1 MNLDILNDKQKEGV
15 LTTEGPVLILAGAG
29 SGKTRVLT
37 HRVAYLIEQGV
48 MPYNIMAI
56 TFTNKA
62 AREMRERI
70 DNIVGFGS
78 DGVWVATFHS
88 SCVRILRRFIERM
101 GYGSNFT
108 IYDTDDCK
116 TLMKEVC
123 KYLQIDTKQF
133 KERTFLNVISSAKN
147 ELIGPEEFTNRSVGD
162 YNATRQAMVYREY
175 QARLRQNNAL
185 DFDDLIMKTVELL
198 RLDTEVQAYY
208 NNKFQY
214 IMVDEY
220 QDTNTAQFELVRLLA
235 SGRNNLCVVGDDD
248 QSIYK
253 FRGANIYNILNFEQH
268 FPDAHVIKLEQNYR
282 STANILNAA
291 NAVIANNEARKEK
304 SLWTDEEA
312 GAPIEFKQFDSAYEE
327 ASFIATNIHSLVR
340 KKEADYKDCAVLYRT
355 NAQSRLIE
363 EKMIYENIPYKI
375 VGGVNFYSRKEI
387 KDIIAYLKTV
397 DNGSDDIAVQRII
410 NIPKRGIGATSIG
423 RVADYARD
431 CGISFYQALT
441 QAKDIPSI
449 GKAAEKI
456 AGFTSLIEKLRGIA
470 ASESIS
476 SLVEEIIDSTDYV
489 AELKAEGTDE
499 AKARIENIDELLSKA
514 VTYEKDHGADEVSL
528 SGFLE
533 EVALVADI
541 DSYDQDD
548 NYVVL
553 MTLHGAKGLEFPRVY
568 MAGMEDGL
576 FPGMSA
582 IYDGGGADSEMEEE
596 RRLCY
601 VGITRAREYLTMTAA
616 RARMI
621 RGETQFS
628 KMSRFVKEIPEELL
642 HGNMWEPKPLDDF
655 GDSPEGEYSVYQKPR
670 GGGRPHLATSYGSGA
685 YNSAGSSNN
694 TMAGSLGYAKSLGA
708 SGQGLATRAA
718 SGTKI
723 EKAPLDYVVG
733 DRVSHIKFKEGTVCN
748 IKDEGRDYEV
758 TVDFDGVGVKKMFAS
773 FAKLKKV

>member
-1 MNLDILNDKQKEGV
+1 MNLDMLNDKQREGV

-78 DGVWVATFHS
+78 DGVWVATFHA
-88 SCVRILRRFIERM
+88 SCVRILRRFGERL

-147 ELIGPEEFTNRSVGD
+147 ELIGPEEFTNRAMGD
-162 YNATRQAMVYREY
+162 YNATRQASVYREY
-175 QARLRQNNAL
+175 QARLRQNNAM

-198 RLDTEVQAYY
+198 KIDGEVQAYY

-235 SGRNNLCVVGDDD
+235 SGRENLCVVGDDD

-268 FPDAHVIKLEQNYR
+268 YPNAHVIKLEQNYR
-282 STANILNAA
+282 STGNILNAA
-291 NAVIANNEARKEK
+291 NKVIANNEGRKVK
-304 SLWTDEEA
+304 ALWTEEED
-312 GAPIEFKQFDSAYEE
+312 GDLIDFQQFDSAYEE
-327 ASFIATNIHSLVR
+327 ATYIASNITGLVR
-340 KKEADYKDCAVLYRT
+340 KGQAQYKDFAVLYRT
-355 NAQSRLIE
+355 NAQSRLLE
-363 EKMIYENIPYKI
+363 EKMIYEGIPYKI

-410 NIPKRGIGATSIG
+410 NIPKRGIGATTIA
-423 RVADYARD
+423 RVSDYAREN
-431 CGISFYQALT
+431 GLNFYEALVRC
-441 QAKDIPSI
+441 QDIPKI

-456 AGFTSLIEKLRGIA
+456 HSFTDLIEKLRKMVEV
-470 ASESIS
+470 ESVSAI
-476 SLVEEIIDSTDYV
+476 VEQIIEDTDYA
-489 AELKAEGTDE
+489 AELKAEGTDD
-499 AKARIENIDELLSKA
+499 AKARLENIDELLTKA
-514 VTYEKDHGADEVSL
+514 VTYEKDHEGEEITL

-533 EVALVADI
+533 DVALVADI
-541 DSYDQDD
+541 DSYDDSD

-601 VGITRAREYLTMTAA
+601 VGITRAKEHLTMTSA
-616 RARMI
+616 RMRMI

-628 KMSRFVKEIPEELL
+628 KISRFVKEIPSELVR
-642 HGNMWEPKPLDDF
+642 GNLWEPKPE
-655 GDSPEGEYSVYQKPR
+655 DSFSARPAGEYSVYQKSDTGFSKPAMTTSY
-670 GGGRPHLATSYGSGA
+670 GAATTSYGKATTSYGSKTSYGA
-685 YNSAGSSNN
+685 GKTASA
-694 TMAGSLGYAKSLGA
+694 AKA
-708 SGQGLATRAA
+708 SAA
-718 SGTKI
+718 GTKI
-723 EKAPLDYVVG
+723 EKAPLDYKVG
-733 DRVSHIKFKEGTVCN
+733 DRVSHIKFKEGTVKA
-748 IKDEGRDYEV
+748 IVDEGRDYEV
-758 TVDFDGVGVKKMFAS
+758 TVEFDGAGVKKMFAS
-773 FAKLKKV
+773 FAKLKRV